1 MLILT
6 TIDECQLGKQTKGE
20 YEFMNSKLHYKMF
33 KAGKKWAFASIAA
46 ASLGIIAL
54 DANATNVRAD
64 STDNDATDTV
74 DDSTTTSPVS
84 EASVTLTKTSLP
96 ASSATSASVTSSAT
110 SAVTS
115 TATSS
120 AVSKSATN
128 SVVTSSSAKSAI
140 SSSATS
146 TASSSAKKS
155 VASSAASSASEKTV
169 SSTAKSV
176 ANSSSVVK
184 NTSSSST
191 KNSSAAVSVVA
202 HSNSSAASST
212 ASSKAAIKTSSATS
226 VSSSAV
232 SKTSSAATT
241 SKNKA
246 VDKKSTSKDYTI
258 DYTHQ
263 LSDDEGS
270 DQQTKNNVIIAH
282 ATGVYAPAEN
292 VAIFEK
298 REWDS
303 SESYVQYIVGD
314 GGKVYAVGQEGYV
327 AWGAGEWANENAPVQ
342 VELAQTY
349 SDSQF
354 KKDYQTYVNL
364 LRDSAKKWN
373 IPTSLDSNEYRGI
386 KSHVWITNHVWG
398 NHVDPYG
405 YLSTHGISQTQF
417 AHDLQYGFGSS
428 SDSSNNTSNDSN
440 KNNANNSNKNDSN
453 SNKNNSSKINVGD
466 KVTIK
471 TSAKHWATGQTIYS
485 AVKGKTYKVIQVN
498 GSRLLLEKVLS
509 WINTSDVTTASSSNH
524 SNSNKNNGNKN
535 DSNKNNS
542 DKNNSTANI
551 KVGSKVTI
559 KSSAKHWA
567 TGQTIYNAVKGE
579 TYKVIQ
585 VNGNRLLLDK
595 VISWINKGDVTV
607 PGSSSANHSSSSNS
621 SKNNSNKNN
630 SNKNANTNSIKVG
643 SKVTI
648 KTSAKHWATGQSIYS
663 AVKGKTYKV
672 MQINGN
678 KLLLDKV
685 ISWINKGDVTV
696 PGSSSSNQSSSNKGN
711 SSNSNKNN
719 SSNKIG
725 VGSKVTINKNA
736 KHWATGQS
744 IYNPVKGKTYKFI
757 QVNGSKLLLDKVI
770 SWINKADVTLAGSK
784 SNSGSSNK
792 NNAASMHNVNVH
804 LTNKHWTTAQTNF
817 VNGIAADIVNVC
829 NSNKLYAS
837 VAMAQAVL
845 ESGYGT
851 SSLAQEAHNLFGI
864 KADSTWKGATYTK
877 STKEVINGRT
887 VTINASFRKYAS
899 IKDSIA
905 DYAKKLESRAQ
916 YANAFAPKSANYV
929 ASIKAIKAGGYATST
944 TYVGSIINCINSN
957 GFFKLDGLSKALHL

>member
-1 MLILT
+1 
-6 TIDECQLGKQTKGE
+6 
-20 YEFMNSKLHYKMF
+20 MNSKLHYKMF

-54 DANATNVRAD
+54 DANATNVHAD

-96 ASSATSASVTSSAT
+96 ASSATSTSVTSSAT

-184 NTSSSST
+184 NTSSSSA

-202 HSNSSAASST
+202 HSNSSVASST
-212 ASSKAAIKTSSATS
+212 ASSKAAIKTSSAAS

-373 IPTSLDSNEYRGI
+373 IPTSLDSSEYRGI

-417 AHDLQYGFGSS
+417 AHDLQYGFGSSS

-535 DSNKNNS
+535 NSNKNDSN
-542 DKNNSTANI
+542 KNNSTANI

-567 TGQTIYNAVKGE
+567 TGQTIYNAVKGK

-630 SNKNANTNSIKVG
+630 SNKNTNTNSIKVG

-711 SSNSNKNN
+711 S
-719 SSNKIG
+719 
-725 VGSKVTINKNA
+725 
-736 KHWATGQS
+736 
-744 IYNPVKGKTYKFI
+744 
-757 QVNGSKLLLDKVI
+757 SKLLLDKVI

>member
-1 MLILT
+1 
-6 TIDECQLGKQTKGE
+6 
-20 YEFMNSKLHYKMF
+20 MNSKLHYKMF

-54 DANATNVRAD
+54 DANATNVHAD

-96 ASSATSASVTSSAT
+96 ASSAASVTSSAT

-212 ASSKAAIKTSSATS
+212 ASSKAAIKTSSAAS

-241 SKNKA
+241 SKNKV

-373 IPTSLDSNEYRGI
+373 IPTSLDSSEYRGI

-417 AHDLQYGFGSS
+417 AHDLQYGFGSSS

-509 WINTSDVTTASSSNH
+509 WIN
-524 SNSNKNNGNKN
+524 
-535 DSNKNNS
+535 
-542 DKNNSTANI
+542 
-551 KVGSKVTI
+551 
-559 KSSAKHWA
+559 
-567 TGQTIYNAVKGE
+567 
-579 TYKVIQ
+579 
-585 VNGNRLLLDK
+585 
-595 VISWINKGDVTV
+595 KGDVTV
-607 PGSSSANHSSSSNS
+607 PGSSSSNHSSSSNS

-630 SNKNANTNSIKVG
+630 SNKNTNTNSIKVG

-744 IYNPVKGKTYKFI
+744 IYNPVKGKTYKVI

>member
-509 WINTSDVTTASSSNH
+509 WISTSDVTTASSSNH

-567 TGQTIYNAVKGE
+567 TGQTIYNAVKGK

-585 VNGNRLLLDK
+585 VNGNR
-595 VISWINKGDVTV
+595 
-607 PGSSSANHSSSSNS
+607 
-621 SKNNSNKNN
+621 
-630 SNKNANTNSIKVG
+630 
-643 SKVTI
+643 
-648 KTSAKHWATGQSIYS
+648 
-663 AVKGKTYKV
+663 
-672 MQINGN
+672 
-678 KLLLDKV
+678 LLLDKV

-744 IYNPVKGKTYKFI
+744 IYNPVKGKTYKVI

>member
-1 MLILT
+1 
-6 TIDECQLGKQTKGE
+6 
-20 YEFMNSKLHYKMF
+20 MF

-471 TSAKHWATGQTIYS
+471 TSAKHWATGQ
-485 AVKGKTYKVIQVN
+485 
-498 GSRLLLEKVLS
+498 
-509 WINTSDVTTASSSNH
+509 
-524 SNSNKNNGNKN
+524 
-535 DSNKNNS
+535 
-542 DKNNSTANI
+542 
-551 KVGSKVTI
+551 
-559 KSSAKHWA
+559 
-567 TGQTIYNAVKGE
+567 
-579 TYKVIQ
+579 
-585 VNGNRLLLDK
+585 
-595 VISWINKGDVTV
+595 
-607 PGSSSANHSSSSNS
+607 
-621 SKNNSNKNN
+621 
-630 SNKNANTNSIKVG
+630 
-643 SKVTI
+643 
-648 KTSAKHWATGQSIYS
+648 SIYS

-744 IYNPVKGKTYKFI
+744 IYNPVKGKTYKVI

>member
-212 ASSKAAIKTSSATS
+212 ASSKAAIKTSSAAS

-567 TGQTIYNAVKGE
+567 TGQTIYNAVKGK

-585 VNGNRLLLDK
+585 VNGNR
-595 VISWINKGDVTV
+595 
-607 PGSSSANHSSSSNS
+607 
-621 SKNNSNKNN
+621 
-630 SNKNANTNSIKVG
+630 
-643 SKVTI
+643 
-648 KTSAKHWATGQSIYS
+648 
-663 AVKGKTYKV
+663 
-672 MQINGN
+672 
-678 KLLLDKV
+678 LLLDKV

-744 IYNPVKGKTYKFI
+744 IYNPVKGKTYKVI

>member
-54 DANATNVRAD
+54 DANATNVHAD

-96 ASSATSASVTSSAT
+96 ASSATSASVISSAT

-212 ASSKAAIKTSSATS
+212 ASSKAAIKTSSAAS

-298 REWDS
+298 SEWDS

-373 IPTSLDSNEYRGI
+373 IPTSLDSSEYRGI

-428 SDSSNNTSNDSN
+428 SSDSSNNTSNDSD

-542 DKNNSTANI
+542 NKNNSTANI

-567 TGQTIYNAVKGE
+567 TGQSIYN
-579 TYKVIQ
+579 
-585 VNGNRLLLDK
+585 
-595 VISWINKGDVTV
+595 
-607 PGSSSANHSSSSNS
+607 
-621 SKNNSNKNN
+621 
-630 SNKNANTNSIKVG
+630 
-643 SKVTI
+643 
-648 KTSAKHWATGQSIYS
+648 

-744 IYNPVKGKTYKFI
+744 IYNPVKGKTYKVI

>member
-1 MLILT
+1 
-6 TIDECQLGKQTKGE
+6 
-20 YEFMNSKLHYKMF
+20 MNSKLHYKMF

-54 DANATNVRAD
+54 DANATNVHAD

-96 ASSATSASVTSSAT
+96 ASSAASASVAS

-120 AVSKSATN
+120 AVSKSVTN

-212 ASSKAAIKTSSATS
+212 ASSKAAIKTSSAAS

-303 SESYVQYIVGD
+303 SKSYVQYIVGD

-373 IPTSLDSNEYRGI
+373 IPTSLDSSEYRGI

-428 SDSSNNTSNDSN
+428 SSDSSNNTSNDSN

-466 KVTIK
+466 
-471 TSAKHWATGQTIYS
+471 
-485 AVKGKTYKVIQVN
+485 
-498 GSRLLLEKVLS
+498 
-509 WINTSDVTTASSSNH
+509 
-524 SNSNKNNGNKN
+524 
-535 DSNKNNS
+535 
-542 DKNNSTANI
+542 
-551 KVGSKVTI
+551 
-559 KSSAKHWA
+559 
-567 TGQTIYNAVKGE
+567 
-579 TYKVIQ
+579 
-585 VNGNRLLLDK
+585 
-595 VISWINKGDVTV
+595 
-607 PGSSSANHSSSSNS
+607 
-621 SKNNSNKNN
+621 
-630 SNKNANTNSIKVG
+630 
-643 SKVTI
+643 KVTI

-744 IYNPVKGKTYKFI
+744 IYNPVKGKTYKVI

>member
-1 MLILT
+1 
-6 TIDECQLGKQTKGE
+6 
-20 YEFMNSKLHYKMF
+20 MNSKLHYKMF

-567 TGQTIYNAVKGE
+567 TGQTIYNAVKGK

-585 VNGNRLLLDK
+585 VNGNR
-595 VISWINKGDVTV
+595 
-607 PGSSSANHSSSSNS
+607 
-621 SKNNSNKNN
+621 
-630 SNKNANTNSIKVG
+630 
-643 SKVTI
+643 
-648 KTSAKHWATGQSIYS
+648 
-663 AVKGKTYKV
+663 
-672 MQINGN
+672 
-678 KLLLDKV
+678 LLLDKV

-744 IYNPVKGKTYKFI
+744 IYNPVKGKTYKVI

>member
-1 MLILT
+1 
-6 TIDECQLGKQTKGE
+6 
-20 YEFMNSKLHYKMF
+20 MNSKLHYKMF

-54 DANATNVRAD
+54 DANATNVHAD

-96 ASSATSASVTSSAT
+96 ASSATSTSVTSSAT

-184 NTSSSST
+184 NTSSSSA

-202 HSNSSAASST
+202 HSNSSVASST
-212 ASSKAAIKTSSATS
+212 ASSKAAIKTSSAAS

-373 IPTSLDSNEYRGI
+373 IPTSLDSSEYRGI

-417 AHDLQYGFGSS
+417 AHDLQYGFGSSS

-509 WINTSDVTTASSSNH
+509 WINTSDVTIASSSNH

-535 DSNKNNS
+535 NSNKNDSNKNNG
-542 DKNNSTANI
+542 TANI

-567 TGQTIYNAVKGE
+567 TGQTIYNAVKGK

-630 SNKNANTNSIKVG
+630 SNKNTNTNSIKVG

-711 SSNSNKNN
+711 S
-719 SSNKIG
+719 
-725 VGSKVTINKNA
+725 
-736 KHWATGQS
+736 
-744 IYNPVKGKTYKFI
+744 
-757 QVNGSKLLLDKVI
+757 SKLLLDKVI

>member
-471 TSAKHWATGQTIYS
+471 TSAKHWATGQ
-485 AVKGKTYKVIQVN
+485 
-498 GSRLLLEKVLS
+498 
-509 WINTSDVTTASSSNH
+509 
-524 SNSNKNNGNKN
+524 
-535 DSNKNNS
+535 
-542 DKNNSTANI
+542 
-551 KVGSKVTI
+551 
-559 KSSAKHWA
+559 
-567 TGQTIYNAVKGE
+567 
-579 TYKVIQ
+579 
-585 VNGNRLLLDK
+585 
-595 VISWINKGDVTV
+595 
-607 PGSSSANHSSSSNS
+607 
-621 SKNNSNKNN
+621 
-630 SNKNANTNSIKVG
+630 
-643 SKVTI
+643 
-648 KTSAKHWATGQSIYS
+648 SIYS

-744 IYNPVKGKTYKFI
+744 IYNPVKGKTYKVI

>member
-1 MLILT
+1 
-6 TIDECQLGKQTKGE
+6 
-20 YEFMNSKLHYKMF
+20 MNSKLHYKMF

-54 DANATNVRAD
+54 DANATNVHAD

-96 ASSATSASVTSSAT
+96 ASSAASASVASSAT

-212 ASSKAAIKTSSATS
+212 ASSKAAIKTSSAAS

-373 IPTSLDSNEYRGI
+373 IPTSLDSSEYRGI

-417 AHDLQYGFGSS
+417 AHDLQYGFGSSS

-535 DSNKNNS
+535 NSNKNDSN
-542 DKNNSTANI
+542 KNNSTANI

-559 KSSAKHWA
+559 KS
-567 TGQTIYNAVKGE
+567 
-579 TYKVIQ
+579 
-585 VNGNRLLLDK
+585 
-595 VISWINKGDVTV
+595 
-607 PGSSSANHSSSSNS
+607 
-621 SKNNSNKNN
+621 
-630 SNKNANTNSIKVG
+630 
-643 SKVTI
+643 
-648 KTSAKHWATGQSIYS
+648 SAKHWATGQSIYS

-711 SSNSNKNN
+711 SSN
-719 SSNKIG
+719 KIG

-744 IYNPVKGKTYKFI
+744 IYNPVKGKTYKVI

-944 TYVGSIINCINSN
+944 TYAGSIINCINSN

>member
-1 MLILT
+1 
-6 TIDECQLGKQTKGE
+6 
-20 YEFMNSKLHYKMF
+20 MNSKLHYKMF

-54 DANATNVRAD
+54 DANATNVHAD

-96 ASSATSASVTSSAT
+96 ASASVAS

-212 ASSKAAIKTSSATS
+212 ASSKAAIKTSSAAS

-373 IPTSLDSNEYRGI
+373 IPTSLDSSEYRGI

-417 AHDLQYGFGSS
+417 AHDLQYGFGSSS

-535 DSNKNNS
+535 NSNKNDSN
-542 DKNNSTANI
+542 KNNSTANI

-567 TGQTIYNAVKGE
+567 TGQTIYNAVKGK

-630 SNKNANTNSIKVG
+630 SNKNTNTNSIKVG

-725 VGSKVTINKNA
+725 VGSKV
-736 KHWATGQS
+736 
-744 IYNPVKGKTYKFI
+744 I

-770 SWINKADVTLAGSK
+770 SWINRADVTLAGSK

>member
-1 MLILT
+1 
-6 TIDECQLGKQTKGE
+6 
-20 YEFMNSKLHYKMF
+20 MNSKLHYKMF

-567 TGQTIYNAVKGE
+567 TGQTIYNAVKGK

-585 VNGNRLLLDK
+585 VNGNR
-595 VISWINKGDVTV
+595 
-607 PGSSSANHSSSSNS
+607 
-621 SKNNSNKNN
+621 
-630 SNKNANTNSIKVG
+630 
-643 SKVTI
+643 
-648 KTSAKHWATGQSIYS
+648 
-663 AVKGKTYKV
+663 
-672 MQINGN
+672 
-678 KLLLDKV
+678 LLLDKV

-744 IYNPVKGKTYKFI
+744 IYNPVKGKTYKVI

-845 ESGYGT
+845 ESGDGT

>member
-54 DANATNVRAD
+54 DANATNVHAD

-84 EASVTLTKTSLP
+84 EAIVTLTKTSLP

-128 SVVTSSSAKSAI
+128 SVVTSSSAKSAT

-169 SSTAKSV
+169 SSAAKSV
-176 ANSSSVVK
+176 ANSSSVVR

-212 ASSKAAIKTSSATS
+212 VSSKAAIKTSSAAS

-246 VDKKSTSKDYTI
+246 VDKKSTSKDYMI

-373 IPTSLDSNEYRGI
+373 IPTSLDSSEYRGI

-417 AHDLQYGFGSS
+417 AHDLQYGFGSSS

-471 TSAKHWATGQTIYS
+471 TSAKHWATGQT
-485 AVKGKTYKVIQVN
+485 
-498 GSRLLLEKVLS
+498 
-509 WINTSDVTTASSSNH
+509 
-524 SNSNKNNGNKN
+524 
-535 DSNKNNS
+535 
-542 DKNNSTANI
+542 
-551 KVGSKVTI
+551 
-559 KSSAKHWA
+559 
-567 TGQTIYNAVKGE
+567 
-579 TYKVIQ
+579 
-585 VNGNRLLLDK
+585 
-595 VISWINKGDVTV
+595 
-607 PGSSSANHSSSSNS
+607 
-621 SKNNSNKNN
+621 
-630 SNKNANTNSIKVG
+630 
-643 SKVTI
+643 
-648 KTSAKHWATGQSIYS
+648 IYS

-744 IYNPVKGKTYKFI
+744 IYNPVKGKTYKVI

>member
-1 MLILT
+1 
-6 TIDECQLGKQTKGE
+6 
-20 YEFMNSKLHYKMF
+20 MNSKLHYKMF

-54 DANATNVRAD
+54 DANATNVHAD

-96 ASSATSASVTSSAT
+96 ASSAASVTSSAT

-155 VASSAASSASEKTV
+155 VASSASSSASEKTV

-212 ASSKAAIKTSSATS
+212 ASSKAAIKTSSAAS

-373 IPTSLDSNEYRGI
+373 IPTSLDSSEYRGI

-417 AHDLQYGFGSS
+417 AHDLQYGFGSSS

-542 DKNNSTANI
+542 NKNNSTANI

-567 TGQTIYNAVKGE
+567 TGQTIYNAVKGK

-585 VNGNRLLLDK
+585 VNGNR
-595 VISWINKGDVTV
+595 
-607 PGSSSANHSSSSNS
+607 
-621 SKNNSNKNN
+621 
-630 SNKNANTNSIKVG
+630 
-643 SKVTI
+643 
-648 KTSAKHWATGQSIYS
+648 
-663 AVKGKTYKV
+663 
-672 MQINGN
+672 
-678 KLLLDKV
+678 
-685 ISWINKGDVTV
+685 
-696 PGSSSSNQSSSNKGN
+696 
-711 SSNSNKNN
+711 
-719 SSNKIG
+719 
-725 VGSKVTINKNA
+725 
-736 KHWATGQS
+736 
-744 IYNPVKGKTYKFI
+744 
-757 QVNGSKLLLDKVI
+757 LLLDKVI

-837 VAMAQAVL
+837 VAMTQAVL

>member
-1 MLILT
+1 MLILIT
-6 TIDECQLGKQTKGE
+6 VDECQLGKQTKGE

-54 DANATNVRAD
+54 DANATNVHAD

-96 ASSATSASVTSSAT
+96 ASSAASASVASSAT

-128 SVVTSSSAKSAI
+128 SVVTSSSAKSAT

-155 VASSAASSASEKTV
+155 VASSAASSAGEKTV

-373 IPTSLDSNEYRGI
+373 IPTSLDSSEYRGI

-417 AHDLQYGFGSS
+417 AHDLQYGFGSSS

-471 TSAKHWATGQTIYS
+471 TSAKHWATGQT
-485 AVKGKTYKVIQVN
+485 
-498 GSRLLLEKVLS
+498 
-509 WINTSDVTTASSSNH
+509 
-524 SNSNKNNGNKN
+524 
-535 DSNKNNS
+535 
-542 DKNNSTANI
+542 
-551 KVGSKVTI
+551 
-559 KSSAKHWA
+559 
-567 TGQTIYNAVKGE
+567 
-579 TYKVIQ
+579 
-585 VNGNRLLLDK
+585 
-595 VISWINKGDVTV
+595 
-607 PGSSSANHSSSSNS
+607 
-621 SKNNSNKNN
+621 
-630 SNKNANTNSIKVG
+630 
-643 SKVTI
+643 
-648 KTSAKHWATGQSIYS
+648 IYS

-744 IYNPVKGKTYKFI
+744 IYNPVKGKTYKVI

-929 ASIKAIKAGGYATST
+929 ASIKAIKASGYATST

>member
-1 MLILT
+1 MLILI

-54 DANATNVRAD
+54 DANATNVHAD

-96 ASSATSASVTSSAT
+96 ASSAASASVASSAT

-212 ASSKAAIKTSSATS
+212 ASSKAAIKTSSAAS

-373 IPTSLDSNEYRGI
+373 IPTSLDSSEYRGI

-428 SDSSNNTSNDSN
+428 SSDSSNNTSNDSN

-466 KVTIK
+466 
-471 TSAKHWATGQTIYS
+471 
-485 AVKGKTYKVIQVN
+485 
-498 GSRLLLEKVLS
+498 
-509 WINTSDVTTASSSNH
+509 
-524 SNSNKNNGNKN
+524 
-535 DSNKNNS
+535 
-542 DKNNSTANI
+542 
-551 KVGSKVTI
+551 
-559 KSSAKHWA
+559 
-567 TGQTIYNAVKGE
+567 
-579 TYKVIQ
+579 
-585 VNGNRLLLDK
+585 
-595 VISWINKGDVTV
+595 
-607 PGSSSANHSSSSNS
+607 
-621 SKNNSNKNN
+621 
-630 SNKNANTNSIKVG
+630 
-643 SKVTI
+643 KVTI

-744 IYNPVKGKTYKFI
+744 IYNPVKGKTYKVI

>member
-1 MLILT
+1 
-6 TIDECQLGKQTKGE
+6 
-20 YEFMNSKLHYKMF
+20 MNSKLHYKMF
-33 KAGKKWAFASIAA
+33 KAGKKWAFASIVA

-54 DANATNVRAD
+54 DANATNVHAD

-96 ASSATSASVTSSAT
+96 ASASVAS

-212 ASSKAAIKTSSATS
+212 ASSKAAIKTSSAAS

-373 IPTSLDSNEYRGI
+373 IPTSLDSSEYRGI

-417 AHDLQYGFGSS
+417 AHDLQYGFGSSS

-471 TSAKHWATGQTIYS
+471 TSAKHWATGQT
-485 AVKGKTYKVIQVN
+485 
-498 GSRLLLEKVLS
+498 
-509 WINTSDVTTASSSNH
+509 
-524 SNSNKNNGNKN
+524 
-535 DSNKNNS
+535 
-542 DKNNSTANI
+542 
-551 KVGSKVTI
+551 
-559 KSSAKHWA
+559 
-567 TGQTIYNAVKGE
+567 
-579 TYKVIQ
+579 
-585 VNGNRLLLDK
+585 
-595 VISWINKGDVTV
+595 
-607 PGSSSANHSSSSNS
+607 
-621 SKNNSNKNN
+621 
-630 SNKNANTNSIKVG
+630 
-643 SKVTI
+643 
-648 KTSAKHWATGQSIYS
+648 IYS

-744 IYNPVKGKTYKFI
+744 IYNPVKGKTYKVI

-770 SWINKADVTLAGSK
+770 SWINRADVTLAGSK

>member
-471 TSAKHWATGQTIYS
+471 
-485 AVKGKTYKVIQVN
+485 
-498 GSRLLLEKVLS
+498 
-509 WINTSDVTTASSSNH
+509 
-524 SNSNKNNGNKN
+524 
-535 DSNKNNS
+535 
-542 DKNNSTANI
+542 
-551 KVGSKVTI
+551 
-559 KSSAKHWA
+559 SSAKHWA
-567 TGQTIYNAVKGE
+567 TGQTIYNAVKGK

-744 IYNPVKGKTYKFI
+744 IYNPVKGKTYKVI

>member
-1 MLILT
+1 MEQIIMLILI

-54 DANATNVRAD
+54 DANATNVHAD

-96 ASSATSASVTSSAT
+96 ASSAASASVASSAT

-212 ASSKAAIKTSSATS
+212 ASSKAAIKTSSAAS

-373 IPTSLDSNEYRGI
+373 IPTSLDSSEYRGI

-417 AHDLQYGFGSS
+417 AHDLQYGFGSSS

-535 DSNKNNS
+535 NSNKNDSN
-542 DKNNSTANI
+542 KNNSTANI

-559 KSSAKHWA
+559 KS
-567 TGQTIYNAVKGE
+567 
-579 TYKVIQ
+579 
-585 VNGNRLLLDK
+585 
-595 VISWINKGDVTV
+595 
-607 PGSSSANHSSSSNS
+607 
-621 SKNNSNKNN
+621 
-630 SNKNANTNSIKVG
+630 
-643 SKVTI
+643 
-648 KTSAKHWATGQSIYS
+648 SAKHWATGQSIYS

-711 SSNSNKNN
+711 SSN
-719 SSNKIG
+719 KIG

-744 IYNPVKGKTYKFI
+744 IYNPVKGKTYKVI

-944 TYVGSIINCINSN
+944 TYAGSIINCINSN

>member
-1 MLILT
+1 MLILI

-54 DANATNVRAD
+54 DANATNVHAD

-96 ASSATSASVTSSAT
+96 ASSAASASVASSAT

-212 ASSKAAIKTSSATS
+212 ASSKAAIKTSSAAS

-373 IPTSLDSNEYRGI
+373 IPTSLDSSEYRGI

-417 AHDLQYGFGSS
+417 AHDLQYGFGSSS

-471 TSAKHWATGQTIYS
+471 TSAKHWATGQTIYN
-485 AVKGKTYKVIQVN
+485 AVKGK
-498 GSRLLLEKVLS
+498 
-509 WINTSDVTTASSSNH
+509 
-524 SNSNKNNGNKN
+524 
-535 DSNKNNS
+535 
-542 DKNNSTANI
+542 
-551 KVGSKVTI
+551 
-559 KSSAKHWA
+559 
-567 TGQTIYNAVKGE
+567 

-630 SNKNANTNSIKVG
+630 SNKNTNTNSIKVG

-744 IYNPVKGKTYKFI
+744 IYNPVKGKTYKVI

-916 YANAFAPKSANYV
+916 YANAFAPKSANYA

-944 TYVGSIINCINSN
+944 TYVGSIINRINSN

>member
-1 MLILT
+1 
-6 TIDECQLGKQTKGE
+6 
-20 YEFMNSKLHYKMF
+20 MNSKLHYKMF

-471 TSAKHWATGQTIYS
+471 
-485 AVKGKTYKVIQVN
+485 
-498 GSRLLLEKVLS
+498 
-509 WINTSDVTTASSSNH
+509 
-524 SNSNKNNGNKN
+524 
-535 DSNKNNS
+535 
-542 DKNNSTANI
+542 
-551 KVGSKVTI
+551 
-559 KSSAKHWA
+559 SSAKHWA
-567 TGQTIYNAVKGE
+567 TGQTIYNAVKGK

-719 SSNKIG
+719 SSNK
-725 VGSKVTINKNA
+725 NA

-744 IYNPVKGKTYKFI
+744 IYNPVKGKTYKVI

>member
-54 DANATNVRAD
+54 DANATNVHAD

-96 ASSATSASVTSSAT
+96 ASSATSTSVTSSAT

-184 NTSSSST
+184 NTSSSSA

-212 ASSKAAIKTSSATS
+212 ASSKAAIKTSSAAS

-373 IPTSLDSNEYRGI
+373 IPTSLDSSEYRGI

-417 AHDLQYGFGSS
+417 AHDLQYGFGSSS

-535 DSNKNNS
+535 NSNKNDSN
-542 DKNNSTANI
+542 KNNSTANI

-567 TGQTIYNAVKGE
+567 TGQTIYNAVKGK

-630 SNKNANTNSIKVG
+630 SNKNTNTNSIKVG

-711 SSNSNKNN
+711 S
-719 SSNKIG
+719 
-725 VGSKVTINKNA
+725 
-736 KHWATGQS
+736 
-744 IYNPVKGKTYKFI
+744 
-757 QVNGSKLLLDKVI
+757 SKLLLDKVI

>member
-1 MLILT
+1 MLILI

-54 DANATNVRAD
+54 DANATNVHAD

-96 ASSATSASVTSSAT
+96 ASASVAS

-212 ASSKAAIKTSSATS
+212 ASSKAAIKTSSAAS

-373 IPTSLDSNEYRGI
+373 IPTSLDSSEYRGI

-417 AHDLQYGFGSS
+417 AHDLQYGFGSSS

-471 TSAKHWATGQTIYS
+471 TSAKHWATGQT
-485 AVKGKTYKVIQVN
+485 
-498 GSRLLLEKVLS
+498 
-509 WINTSDVTTASSSNH
+509 
-524 SNSNKNNGNKN
+524 
-535 DSNKNNS
+535 
-542 DKNNSTANI
+542 
-551 KVGSKVTI
+551 
-559 KSSAKHWA
+559 
-567 TGQTIYNAVKGE
+567 
-579 TYKVIQ
+579 
-585 VNGNRLLLDK
+585 
-595 VISWINKGDVTV
+595 
-607 PGSSSANHSSSSNS
+607 
-621 SKNNSNKNN
+621 
-630 SNKNANTNSIKVG
+630 
-643 SKVTI
+643 
-648 KTSAKHWATGQSIYS
+648 IYS

-744 IYNPVKGKTYKFI
+744 IYNPVKGKTYKVI

-770 SWINKADVTLAGSK
+770 SWINRADVTLAGSK

>member
-1 MLILT
+1 MLILI

-54 DANATNVRAD
+54 DANATNVHAD

-84 EASVTLTKTSLP
+84 EASVTLMKTSLP
-96 ASSATSASVTSSAT
+96 ASASVAS

-212 ASSKAAIKTSSATS
+212 ASSKAAIKTSSAAS

-282 ATGVYAPAEN
+282 ATGIYAPAEN

-373 IPTSLDSNEYRGI
+373 IPTSLDSSEYRGI

-417 AHDLQYGFGSS
+417 AHDLQYGFGSSS

-471 TSAKHWATGQTIYS
+471 TSAKHWATGQT
-485 AVKGKTYKVIQVN
+485 
-498 GSRLLLEKVLS
+498 
-509 WINTSDVTTASSSNH
+509 
-524 SNSNKNNGNKN
+524 
-535 DSNKNNS
+535 
-542 DKNNSTANI
+542 
-551 KVGSKVTI
+551 
-559 KSSAKHWA
+559 
-567 TGQTIYNAVKGE
+567 
-579 TYKVIQ
+579 
-585 VNGNRLLLDK
+585 
-595 VISWINKGDVTV
+595 
-607 PGSSSANHSSSSNS
+607 
-621 SKNNSNKNN
+621 
-630 SNKNANTNSIKVG
+630 
-643 SKVTI
+643 
-648 KTSAKHWATGQSIYS
+648 IYS

-744 IYNPVKGKTYKFI
+744 IYNPVKGKTYKVI

-770 SWINKADVTLAGSK
+770 SWINRADVTLAGSK

>member
-54 DANATNVRAD
+54 DANATNVHAD

-96 ASSATSASVTSSAT
+96 ASSAASASVASSAT

-120 AVSKSATN
+120 AISKSATN

-169 SSTAKSV
+169 SNTAKSV

-202 HSNSSAASST
+202 HLNSSAASST
-212 ASSKAAIKTSSATS
+212 ASSKAAIKTSSAAS

-373 IPTSLDSNEYRGI
+373 IPTSLDSSEYRGI

-417 AHDLQYGFGSS
+417 AHDLQYGFGSSS

-485 AVKGKTYKVIQVN
+485 AVKGKTYKV
-498 GSRLLLEKVLS
+498 
-509 WINTSDVTTASSSNH
+509 
-524 SNSNKNNGNKN
+524 
-535 DSNKNNS
+535 
-542 DKNNSTANI
+542 
-551 KVGSKVTI
+551 
-559 KSSAKHWA
+559 
-567 TGQTIYNAVKGE
+567 
-579 TYKVIQ
+579 
-585 VNGNRLLLDK
+585 
-595 VISWINKGDVTV
+595 
-607 PGSSSANHSSSSNS
+607 
-621 SKNNSNKNN
+621 
-630 SNKNANTNSIKVG
+630 
-643 SKVTI
+643 
-648 KTSAKHWATGQSIYS
+648 
-663 AVKGKTYKV
+663 

-711 SSNSNKNN
+711 SSNGNKNN

-744 IYNPVKGKTYKFI
+744 IYNPVKGKTYKVI

>member
-1 MLILT
+1 MLILI

-33 KAGKKWAFASIAA
+33 KAGKKWAFASIVA

-54 DANATNVRAD
+54 DANATNVHAD

-96 ASSATSASVTSSAT
+96 ASASVAS

-212 ASSKAAIKTSSATS
+212 ASSKAAIKTSSAAS

-373 IPTSLDSNEYRGI
+373 IPTSLDSSEYRGI

-417 AHDLQYGFGSS
+417 AHDLQYGFGSSS

-471 TSAKHWATGQTIYS
+471 TSAKHWATGQT
-485 AVKGKTYKVIQVN
+485 
-498 GSRLLLEKVLS
+498 
-509 WINTSDVTTASSSNH
+509 
-524 SNSNKNNGNKN
+524 
-535 DSNKNNS
+535 
-542 DKNNSTANI
+542 
-551 KVGSKVTI
+551 
-559 KSSAKHWA
+559 
-567 TGQTIYNAVKGE
+567 
-579 TYKVIQ
+579 
-585 VNGNRLLLDK
+585 
-595 VISWINKGDVTV
+595 
-607 PGSSSANHSSSSNS
+607 
-621 SKNNSNKNN
+621 
-630 SNKNANTNSIKVG
+630 
-643 SKVTI
+643 
-648 KTSAKHWATGQSIYS
+648 IYS

-744 IYNPVKGKTYKFI
+744 IYNPVKGKTYKVI

-770 SWINKADVTLAGSK
+770 SWINRADVTLAGSK

>member
-1 MLILT
+1 
-6 TIDECQLGKQTKGE
+6 
-20 YEFMNSKLHYKMF
+20 MNSKLHYKMF

-471 TSAKHWATGQTIYS
+471 
-485 AVKGKTYKVIQVN
+485 
-498 GSRLLLEKVLS
+498 
-509 WINTSDVTTASSSNH
+509 
-524 SNSNKNNGNKN
+524 
-535 DSNKNNS
+535 
-542 DKNNSTANI
+542 
-551 KVGSKVTI
+551 
-559 KSSAKHWA
+559 SSAKHWA
-567 TGQTIYNAVKGE
+567 TGQTIYNAVKGK

-744 IYNPVKGKTYKFI
+744 IYNPVKGKTYKVI

-905 DYAKKLESRAQ
+905 DYAKELESRAQ

>member
-1 MLILT
+1 
-6 TIDECQLGKQTKGE
+6 
-20 YEFMNSKLHYKMF
+20 MNSKLHYKMF

-54 DANATNVRAD
+54 DANATNVHAD

-96 ASSATSASVTSSAT
+96 ASSAASASVASSAT

-128 SVVTSSSAKSAI
+128 SVVTSSSAKSAT

-155 VASSAASSASEKTV
+155 VASSAASSAGEKTV

-373 IPTSLDSNEYRGI
+373 IPTSLDSSEYRGI

-428 SDSSNNTSNDSN
+428 SSDSSNNTSNDSN
-440 KNNANNSNKNDSN
+440 KNNANNSNKN
-453 SNKNNSSKINVGD
+453 NSSKINVGD
-466 KVTIK
+466 
-471 TSAKHWATGQTIYS
+471 
-485 AVKGKTYKVIQVN
+485 
-498 GSRLLLEKVLS
+498 
-509 WINTSDVTTASSSNH
+509 
-524 SNSNKNNGNKN
+524 
-535 DSNKNNS
+535 
-542 DKNNSTANI
+542 
-551 KVGSKVTI
+551 
-559 KSSAKHWA
+559 
-567 TGQTIYNAVKGE
+567 
-579 TYKVIQ
+579 
-585 VNGNRLLLDK
+585 
-595 VISWINKGDVTV
+595 
-607 PGSSSANHSSSSNS
+607 
-621 SKNNSNKNN
+621 
-630 SNKNANTNSIKVG
+630 
-643 SKVTI
+643 KVTI

-744 IYNPVKGKTYKFI
+744 IYNPVKGKTYKVI

-804 LTNKHWTTAQTNF
+804 LTNKHWTTCTN
-817 VNGIAADIVNVC
+817 
-829 NSNKLYAS
+829 
-837 VAMAQAVL
+837 
-845 ESGYGT
+845 
-851 SSLAQEAHNLFGI
+851 
-864 KADSTWKGATYTK
+864 
-877 STKEVINGRT
+877 
-887 VTINASFRKYAS
+887 
-899 IKDSIA
+899 
-905 DYAKKLESRAQ
+905 
-916 YANAFAPKSANYV
+916 
-929 ASIKAIKAGGYATST
+929 
-944 TYVGSIINCINSN
+944 
-957 GFFKLDGLSKALHL
+957 

>member
-1 MLILT
+1 MLILI

-54 DANATNVRAD
+54 DANATNVHAD

-96 ASSATSASVTSSAT
+96 ASSAASASVASSAT

-212 ASSKAAIKTSSATS
+212 ASSKAAIKTSSAAS

-373 IPTSLDSNEYRGI
+373 IPTSLDSSEYRGI

-428 SDSSNNTSNDSN
+428 SSDSSNNTSNDSN
-440 KNNANNSNKNDSN
+440 KNNANNSNKND
-453 SNKNNSSKINVGD
+453 SSKINVGD

-471 TSAKHWATGQTIYS
+471 TSAKHWATGQT
-485 AVKGKTYKVIQVN
+485 
-498 GSRLLLEKVLS
+498 
-509 WINTSDVTTASSSNH
+509 
-524 SNSNKNNGNKN
+524 
-535 DSNKNNS
+535 
-542 DKNNSTANI
+542 
-551 KVGSKVTI
+551 
-559 KSSAKHWA
+559 
-567 TGQTIYNAVKGE
+567 
-579 TYKVIQ
+579 
-585 VNGNRLLLDK
+585 
-595 VISWINKGDVTV
+595 
-607 PGSSSANHSSSSNS
+607 
-621 SKNNSNKNN
+621 
-630 SNKNANTNSIKVG
+630 
-643 SKVTI
+643 
-648 KTSAKHWATGQSIYS
+648 IYS

-744 IYNPVKGKTYKFI
+744 IYNPVKGKTYKVI

>member
-1 MLILT
+1 M
-6 TIDECQLGKQTKGE
+6 
-20 YEFMNSKLHYKMF
+20 
-33 KAGKKWAFASIAA
+33 
-46 ASLGIIAL
+46 
-54 DANATNVRAD
+54 
-64 STDNDATDTV
+64 
-74 DDSTTTSPVS
+74 
-84 EASVTLTKTSLP
+84 
-96 ASSATSASVTSSAT
+96 
-110 SAVTS
+110 
-115 TATSS
+115 
-120 AVSKSATN
+120 
-128 SVVTSSSAKSAI
+128 
-140 SSSATS
+140 
-146 TASSSAKKS
+146 
-155 VASSAASSASEKTV
+155 
-169 SSTAKSV
+169 
-176 ANSSSVVK
+176 
-184 NTSSSST
+184 
-191 KNSSAAVSVVA
+191 
-202 HSNSSAASST
+202 
-212 ASSKAAIKTSSATS
+212 
-226 VSSSAV
+226 
-232 SKTSSAATT
+232 
-241 SKNKA
+241 
-246 VDKKSTSKDYTI
+246 
-258 DYTHQ
+258 
-263 LSDDEGS
+263 
-270 DQQTKNNVIIAH
+270 
-282 ATGVYAPAEN
+282 
-292 VAIFEK
+292 
-298 REWDS
+298 
-303 SESYVQYIVGD
+303 
-314 GGKVYAVGQEGYV
+314 
-327 AWGAGEWANENAPVQ
+327 
-342 VELAQTY
+342 
-349 SDSQF
+349 
-354 KKDYQTYVNL
+354 
-364 LRDSAKKWN
+364 
-373 IPTSLDSNEYRGI
+373 
-386 KSHVWITNHVWG
+386 
-398 NHVDPYG
+398 
-405 YLSTHGISQTQF
+405 
-417 AHDLQYGFGSS
+417 
-428 SDSSNNTSNDSN
+428 
-440 KNNANNSNKNDSN
+440 
-453 SNKNNSSKINVGD
+453 
-466 KVTIK
+466 
-471 TSAKHWATGQTIYS
+471 
-485 AVKGKTYKVIQVN
+485 
-498 GSRLLLEKVLS
+498 LEKVLS

-542 DKNNSTANI
+542 TANI

-567 TGQTIYNAVKGE
+567 TGQTIYNAVKGK

-630 SNKNANTNSIKVG
+630 SNKNTNTNSIKVG

-744 IYNPVKGKTYKFI
+744 IYNPVKGKTYKVI

-929 ASIKAIKAGGYATST
+929 ASIKAIKASGYATST

>member
-1 MLILT
+1 
-6 TIDECQLGKQTKGE
+6 
-20 YEFMNSKLHYKMF
+20 MNSKLHYKMF

-54 DANATNVRAD
+54 DANATNVHAD

-74 DDSTTTSPVS
+74 DGSTTTSPVS

-96 ASSATSASVTSSAT
+96 ASSAASASVASSAT

-128 SVVTSSSAKSAI
+128 SVVTSSSAKSAT

-212 ASSKAAIKTSSATS
+212 ASSKAAIKTSSAAS

-373 IPTSLDSNEYRGI
+373 IPTSLDSSEYRGI

-428 SDSSNNTSNDSN
+428 SSDSSNNTSNDSD

-453 SNKNNSSKINVGD
+453 SNKNNSSKINIGD

-471 TSAKHWATGQTIYS
+471 TSAKHWATGQT
-485 AVKGKTYKVIQVN
+485 
-498 GSRLLLEKVLS
+498 
-509 WINTSDVTTASSSNH
+509 
-524 SNSNKNNGNKN
+524 
-535 DSNKNNS
+535 
-542 DKNNSTANI
+542 
-551 KVGSKVTI
+551 
-559 KSSAKHWA
+559 
-567 TGQTIYNAVKGE
+567 
-579 TYKVIQ
+579 
-585 VNGNRLLLDK
+585 
-595 VISWINKGDVTV
+595 
-607 PGSSSANHSSSSNS
+607 
-621 SKNNSNKNN
+621 
-630 SNKNANTNSIKVG
+630 
-643 SKVTI
+643 
-648 KTSAKHWATGQSIYS
+648 IYS

-711 SSNSNKNN
+711 SSNGNKNN

-744 IYNPVKGKTYKFI
+744 IYNPVKGKTYKVI

>member
-1 MLILT
+1 
-6 TIDECQLGKQTKGE
+6 
-20 YEFMNSKLHYKMF
+20 MNSKLHYKMF

-471 TSAKHWATGQTIYS
+471 TSAKHWATGQ
-485 AVKGKTYKVIQVN
+485 
-498 GSRLLLEKVLS
+498 
-509 WINTSDVTTASSSNH
+509 
-524 SNSNKNNGNKN
+524 
-535 DSNKNNS
+535 
-542 DKNNSTANI
+542 
-551 KVGSKVTI
+551 
-559 KSSAKHWA
+559 
-567 TGQTIYNAVKGE
+567 
-579 TYKVIQ
+579 
-585 VNGNRLLLDK
+585 
-595 VISWINKGDVTV
+595 
-607 PGSSSANHSSSSNS
+607 
-621 SKNNSNKNN
+621 
-630 SNKNANTNSIKVG
+630 
-643 SKVTI
+643 
-648 KTSAKHWATGQSIYS
+648 SIYS

-744 IYNPVKGKTYKFI
+744 IYNPVKGKTYKVI

>member
-1 MLILT
+1 
-6 TIDECQLGKQTKGE
+6 
-20 YEFMNSKLHYKMF
+20 MNSKLHYKMF

-54 DANATNVRAD
+54 DANAPNVHAD

-84 EASVTLTKTSLP
+84 EAIVTLTKTSLP

-128 SVVTSSSAKSAI
+128 SVVTSSSAKSAT

-169 SSTAKSV
+169 SSAAKSV
-176 ANSSSVVK
+176 ANSSSVVR

-212 ASSKAAIKTSSATS
+212 VSSKAAIKTSSAAS

-246 VDKKSTSKDYTI
+246 VDKKSTSKDYMI

-364 LRDSAKKWN
+364 LGDSAKKWN
-373 IPTSLDSNEYRGI
+373 IPTSLDSSEYRGI

-417 AHDLQYGFGSS
+417 AHDLQYGFGSSS

-471 TSAKHWATGQTIYS
+471 TSAKHWATGQT
-485 AVKGKTYKVIQVN
+485 
-498 GSRLLLEKVLS
+498 
-509 WINTSDVTTASSSNH
+509 
-524 SNSNKNNGNKN
+524 
-535 DSNKNNS
+535 
-542 DKNNSTANI
+542 
-551 KVGSKVTI
+551 
-559 KSSAKHWA
+559 
-567 TGQTIYNAVKGE
+567 
-579 TYKVIQ
+579 
-585 VNGNRLLLDK
+585 
-595 VISWINKGDVTV
+595 
-607 PGSSSANHSSSSNS
+607 
-621 SKNNSNKNN
+621 
-630 SNKNANTNSIKVG
+630 
-643 SKVTI
+643 
-648 KTSAKHWATGQSIYS
+648 IYS

-744 IYNPVKGKTYKFI
+744 IYNPVKGKTYKVI

>member
-54 DANATNVRAD
+54 DANATNVHAD

-96 ASSATSASVTSSAT
+96 ASSATSASVISSAT

-212 ASSKAAIKTSSATS
+212 ASSKAAIKTSSAAS

-298 REWDS
+298 SEWDS

-373 IPTSLDSNEYRGI
+373 IPTSLDSSEYRGI

-428 SDSSNNTSNDSN
+428 SSDSSNNTSNDSD

-535 DSNKNNS
+535 
-542 DKNNSTANI
+542 NSTANI

-567 TGQTIYNAVKGE
+567 TGQSIYN
-579 TYKVIQ
+579 
-585 VNGNRLLLDK
+585 
-595 VISWINKGDVTV
+595 
-607 PGSSSANHSSSSNS
+607 
-621 SKNNSNKNN
+621 
-630 SNKNANTNSIKVG
+630 
-643 SKVTI
+643 
-648 KTSAKHWATGQSIYS
+648 

-744 IYNPVKGKTYKFI
+744 IYNPVKGKTYKVI

>member
-1 MLILT
+1 
-6 TIDECQLGKQTKGE
+6 
-20 YEFMNSKLHYKMF
+20 MNSKLHYKMF

-54 DANATNVRAD
+54 DANATNVHAD

-96 ASSATSASVTSSAT
+96 ASSAASASVASSAT

-128 SVVTSSSAKSAI
+128 SVVTSSSAKSAT

-155 VASSAASSASEKTV
+155 VASSAASSAGEKTV

-373 IPTSLDSNEYRGI
+373 IPISLDSNEYRGI

-471 TSAKHWATGQTIYS
+471 TSAKHWATGQTIYN
-485 AVKGKTYKVIQVN
+485 AVKGK
-498 GSRLLLEKVLS
+498 
-509 WINTSDVTTASSSNH
+509 
-524 SNSNKNNGNKN
+524 
-535 DSNKNNS
+535 
-542 DKNNSTANI
+542 
-551 KVGSKVTI
+551 
-559 KSSAKHWA
+559 
-567 TGQTIYNAVKGE
+567 

-607 PGSSSANHSSSSNS
+607 PGSSSSNHSSSSNS

-630 SNKNANTNSIKVG
+630 SNKNTNTNSIKVG

-663 AVKGKTYKV
+663 AVKGKTY
-672 MQINGN
+672 
-678 KLLLDKV
+678 KV

-744 IYNPVKGKTYKFI
+744 IYNPVKGKTYKVI

-864 KADSTWKGATYTK
+864 KDDSTWKGATYTK

-905 DYAKKLESRAQ
+905 DYAKKLESCAQ

-929 ASIKAIKAGGYATST
+929 TSIKAIKAGGYATST